1 MYDNEMNRNPRI
13 DDENGFDEDYGYYC
27 QPPQNNSITK
37 LVVALLVLFGVVG
50 VLAVQYP
57 KLVSKI
63 VGGKQ
68 PKIMDVS
75 AAASIDDDGQF
86 LANNSDE
93 DMGDYFYNEAGG
105 DDAEANNGETQE
117 EAVSEANDNSNDYEN
132 AINFGSGKEDN
143 SIMVSLGHARRQN
156 PFVPHK
162 KATVSSL
169 SHSEFESVPFEI
181 IEPPTAVTED
191 LNINNLLEAKITGIL
206 YDPQSP
212 SAVVVIN
219 GVDEFVKTGDK
230 IFGYTITSITRDKV
244 VISYGKN
251 TFTASIGQLFS
262 PEDMTAGR
270 VVPNLEKKFAGSRR

>member
-13 DDENGFDEDYGYYC
+13 DTETGYDDDYGYYC
-27 QPPQNNSITK
+27 QPPQNNSLMK
-37 LVVALLVLFGVVG
+37 LVVALLVLFGVAG

-63 VGGKQ
+63 VGNKQ

-75 AAASIDDDGQF
+75 AAARINPDGEL
-86 LANNSDE
+86 LANNPDE
-93 DMGDYFYNEAGG
+93 SMGDYFYNEAGG
-105 DDAEANNGETQE
+105 NEEENQEQPQEQAAQE
-117 EAVSEANDNSNDYEN
+117 EENNDNYEN
-132 AINFGSGKEDN
+132 ALNFGSGQEDN
-143 SIMVSLGHARRQN
+143 SMMVSLGTPRRQN

-162 KATVSSL
+162 RATINNASNA
-169 SHSEFESVPFEI
+169 EFDSVPFEI
-181 IEPPTAVTED
+181 IEPPTSVTVD
-191 LNINNLLEAKITGIL
+191 SNINNLLEAKITGIL
-206 YDPQSP
+206 YDAQSP

-262 PEDMTAGR
+262 PEDMTSGR

>member
-13 DDENGFDEDYGYYC
+13 DDERGFDDDYGYYC

-75 AAASIDDDGQF
+75 AAARIDDDSQL
-86 LANNSDE
+86 LANNPDE

-105 DDAEANNGETQE
+105 DDADVSSDTEQNEVAAETNNN
-117 EAVSEANDNSNDYEN
+117 ADYEN
-132 AINFGSGKEDN
+132 ALNFGSGKEDN
-143 SIMVSLGHARRQN
+143 TIMVSLGQARRQN

-162 KATVSSL
+162 RATVSSL
-169 SHSEFESVPFEI
+169 SHSEFDSVPFEI

>member
-1 MYDNEMNRNPRI
+1 MNRNPRI
-13 DDENGFDEDYGYYC
+13 DDERGFDDDYGYYC

-75 AAASIDDDGQF
+75 AAARIDDDSQL
-86 LANNSDE
+86 LANNPDE

-105 DDAEANNGETQE
+105 DDADVSSDTEQNEVAAETNNN
-117 EAVSEANDNSNDYEN
+117 ADYEN
-132 AINFGSGKEDN
+132 ALNFGSGKEDN
-143 SIMVSLGHARRQN
+143 TIMVSLGQARRQN

-162 KATVSSL
+162 RATVSSL
-169 SHSEFESVPFEI
+169 SHSEFDSVPFEI